1 MDLPVQAYLLMGFFG
16 AVLLAAGIGYVI
28 VRLRK

>member
-16 AVLLAAGIGYVI
+16 AVLIAVSVGYAI
-28 VRLRK
+28 LKLRR